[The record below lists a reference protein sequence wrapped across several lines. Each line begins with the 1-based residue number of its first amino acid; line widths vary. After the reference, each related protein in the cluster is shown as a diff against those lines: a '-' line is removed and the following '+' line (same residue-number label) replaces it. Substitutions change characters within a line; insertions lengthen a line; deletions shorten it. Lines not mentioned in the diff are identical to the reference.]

1 MEPEPESKPE
11 PLLDSL
17 LLQNWN
23 KDRFRT
29 GTGTRT
35 RTRTRPRTGTITVI
49 KTGTTAGLRIE
60 PELEQELDL
69 ASKLNQN
76 FRSRTGIKSGTIVEL
91 ELVGNIESGSR
102 KSVVIRQS

>member
-1 MEPEPESKPE
+1 MEPELESKPE

-35 RTRTRPRTGTITVI
+35 RTRTGTITVI
-49 KTGTTAGLRIE
+49 KTGTTAGLIIE
-60 PELEQELDL
+60 PELEQELEL

-102 KSVVIRQS
+102 KIEVTRQS

>member
-35 RTRTRPRTGTITVI
+35 RTRTGTITVI

-102 KSVVIRQS
+102 KSVVTRQS

>member
-35 RTRTRPRTGTITVI
+35 RTRTGTITVI

-60 PELEQELDL
+60 PELEQELEL

-102 KSVVIRQS
+102 KIEVTRQS